1 MLTPRCTGILLA
13 AIAAISRLGLYNR
26 LPAEPDSTLFLIGM
40 RQWLVYGPQAAQAE
54 YTPHYYVFLSPG
66 YYWLVGRLANW
77 LHAGTAQ
84 LPGLM
89 NGISGAA
96 AIGAAPLLFV
106 LARRWLTD
114 GLAAWASAIF
124 LLTPGIWW
132 LGLEAHA
139 EGLAITLALLALY
152 CYLRALGAPPRQTSS
167 LRQEPQPRRIQ
178 IMWLAAAGLTLTASL
193 LVRSDGVLLFPAW
206 VLIPFSLPIPKN
218 MDGSPIFS
226 KFPWLQ
232 PALWGGAICAAASL
246 AFLWLRSRILGI
258 SWAAAQQ
265 ASERTVAH
273 FWGHIHVLVQ
283 ILPMLTSPGPELAG
297 FALTGIYFAWRYRR
311 QIQLRRWGW
320 LIAGWSLPGYC
331 FWFLIRGN
339 VTRHVVIEFLPLL
352 WCGMA
357 GWAAWAGRSRP
368 RQWGMI
374 AALIAAWGVGWWIIP
389 ANSNMTLYPSGNVP
403 ASLARLHAREKQLQI
418 LARRLVAQSP
428 VLARRNEDPRPPYG
442 LCYAGSYTGAYLM
455 EDWLLASGSGRMRI
469 QGDALAQVVT
479 LPVGGAGTKPPV
491 WHTIA
496 LTEAY
501 NNADYARAV
510 ANCRRVVSAEFR
522 HGQRRWFFGR
532 RIQHIFWLRELRKR
546 FRRH

>member
-1 MLTPRCTGILLA
+1 
-13 AIAAISRLGLYNR
+13 
-26 LPAEPDSTLFLIGM
+26 M
-40 RQWLVYGPQAAQAE
+40 RQWLVYGPRAAKAE
-54 YTPHYYVFLSPG
+54 YVPHYYVFLSPG
-66 YYWLVGRLANW
+66 YYWLAGHLAVW

-89 NGISGAA
+89 NGISAAA
-96 AIGAAPLLFV
+96 AIGAAPILFV

-114 GLAAWASAIF
+114 GLAAWSSAIF

-132 LGLEAHA
+132 LGLEVHA

-152 CYLRALGAPPRQTSS
+152 FYLRGLGIPPRQSS
-167 LRQEPQPRRIQ
+167 GLRQEPQPPRFP
-178 IMWLAAAGLTLTASL
+178 MLWMAAAGLTLTASL
-193 LVRSDGVLLFPAW
+193 LVRNDGVLLFPAW
-206 VLIPFSLPIPKN
+206 VLIPLSLPGREKKN
-218 MDGSPIFS
+218 SSNLFA
-226 KFPWLQ
+226 KFPRLQ
-232 PALWGGAICAAASL
+232 PALLGGSICAAASL
-246 AFLWLRSRILGI
+246 AFLWLRSEILGI
-258 SWAAAQQ
+258 SWAAAQT

-283 ILPMLTSPGPELAG
+283 ILPMLTSPGPDLAG
-297 FALTGIYFAWRYRR
+297 FALTGIYLAWRYRR
-311 QIQLRRWGW
+311 HVHLRRWGW
-320 LIAGWSLPGYC
+320 LIAGWSLPGYG

-339 VTRHVVIEFLPLL
+339 VTRHVAVEFLPLL

-357 GWAAWAGRSRP
+357 GWGAWAGQSRP

-374 AALIAAWGVGWWIIP
+374 AALVGAWGLGWWIIP

-403 ASLARLHAREKQLQI
+403 ASLVRLHAREKQLRM
-418 LARRLVAQSP
+418 LAQRLAAQSP
-428 VLARRNEDPRPPYG
+428 VLARRDDDPRPPYR

-469 QGDALAQVVT
+469 QGNALAQVVT
-479 LPVGGAGTKPPV
+479 MPVGGAGASPPI

-510 ANCRRVVSAEFR
+510 ASCRRVVSAEFR
-522 HGQRRWFFGR
+522 KGRRHWFFGR
-532 RIQHIFWLRELRKR
+532 RILHIFWLRELRKK

>member
-1 MLTPRCTGILLA
+1 
-13 AIAAISRLGLYNR
+13 
-26 LPAEPDSTLFLIGM
+26 M
-40 RQWLVYGPQAAQAE
+40 RQWLVYGPRAAKAE

-66 YYWLVGRLANW
+66 YYWLAGHLAIW

-89 NGISGAA
+89 NGISAAA

-114 GLAAWASAIF
+114 GLAAGSSAIF

-152 CYLRALGAPPRQTSS
+152 FYLRGLGIPPRQASE
-167 LRQEPQPRRIQ
+167 LRQEPQSPRFP
-178 IMWLAAAGLTLTASL
+178 MVWMAAAGLTLTASL

-206 VLIPFSLPIPKN
+206 VLIPLSLPGREKEN
-218 MDGSPIFS
+218 GSGLFA
-226 KFPWLQ
+226 KFPRLRS
-232 PALWGGAICAAASL
+232 ALRGGSICAAASL
-246 AFLWLRSRILGI
+246 AFLWLRSAILGI
-258 SWAAAQQ
+258 SWAAAQT

-283 ILPMLTSPGPELAG
+283 ILPMLTSPGPDLAG
-297 FALTGIYFAWRYRR
+297 FALTGIYLAWRYRR
-311 QIQLRRWGW
+311 HVHLRRWGW
-320 LIAGWSLPGYC
+320 LIAGWSLPGYG

-339 VTRHVVIEFLPLL
+339 VTRHVAVEFLPLL

-357 GWAAWAGRSRP
+357 GWGAWAGRSRP
-368 RQWGMI
+368 RQWSMI
-374 AALIAAWGVGWWIIP
+374 AALVGAWGLGWWVVP
-389 ANSNMTLYPSGNVP
+389 ANSNTTLYPSGNVP
-403 ASLARLHAREKQLQI
+403 ASLVRLHAREKQLRM
-418 LARRLVAQSP
+418 LAQRLAAQSP
-428 VLARRNEDPRPPYG
+428 VLARRDDDPRPPYR

-469 QGDALAQVVT
+469 QGNALTQVVT
-479 LPVGGAGTKPPV
+479 LPVGGAGASPPI

-496 LTEAY
+496 LAEAY

-510 ANCRRVVSAEFR
+510 ASCRRVVSTEFR
-522 HGQRRWFFGR
+522 KGRRHWFFGR
-532 RIQHIFWLRELRKR
+532 RILHIFWLRELRKK